1 MELAVKLTDVAVTFG
16 NKDIF
21 QIDELTAYQ
30 NDRIGIVGGNGQGK
44 STLLNLIAD
53 KIQPDRG
60 KIQRE
65 TTFTY
70 FSQIALPDEAETE
83 LDGELLGRMKVP
95 TNSITTL
102 SGGEGSKLRLTQA
115 LTNYQLGM
123 LLDEPTTHLD
133 RRSIDVLIEELNYY
147 YGTLLFVSHDREF
160 LNQLATKIWEVSEG
174 KIREFNGNY
183 DDYQQQKEQERL
195 TQENAFSHYEQEK
208 NRLAAAAQKKKEQA
222 ARMARVSDKKKKQNI
237 RPGRL
242 SSTKQKDTVQ
252 KAAQKTAKTIEK
264 RLEQLETVQN
274 VAGQRKIIFPPSIAL
289 TIHNKF
295 PIMGDRITLIKG
307 EKCLLEQASFQFPLG
322 KKIAL
327 IGDNGTGKSSLL
339 QYIQENQPG
348 ITLSPK
354 VVFSTY
360 QQMDYQLHQRETIL
374 SFLMKRTDYSESL
387 VRSLLNNLGFLQ
399 TELDKSVQKLSGGEA
414 TRVSMAL
421 VFVKPANVL
430 ILDEPTN
437 FIDLSTV
444 SALERFLRAYPG
456 TVLFTSHDPY
466 FVKTVADEVYE
477 IKGKQLKRRC

>member
-133 RRSIDVLIEELNYY
+133 RRSIDVLIEELKYY
-147 YGTLLFVSHDREF
+147 YGTLLFVSHDRGF

-174 KIREFNGNY
+174 KFANSTAITTTTNS
-183 DDYQQQKEQERL
+183 K
-195 TQENAFSHYEQEK
+195 K
-208 NRLAAAAQKKKEQA
+208 NKNVWRRKMPFPTMNRK
-222 ARMARVSDKKKKQNI
+222 
-237 RPGRL
+237 
-242 SSTKQKDTVQ
+242 
-252 KAAQKTAKTIEK
+252 KTALLPQLRRK
-264 RLEQLETVQN
+264 RTS
-274 VAGQRKIIFPPSIAL
+274 G
-289 TIHNKF
+289 T
-295 PIMGDRITLIKG
+295 
-307 EKCLLEQASFQFPLG
+307 
-322 KKIAL
+322 
-327 IGDNGTGKSSLL
+327 NGT
-339 QYIQENQPG
+339 
-348 ITLSPK
+348 
-354 VVFSTY
+354 
-360 QQMDYQLHQRETIL
+360 
-374 SFLMKRTDYSESL
+374 
-387 VRSLLNNLGFLQ
+387 
-399 TELDKSVQKLSGGEA
+399 
-414 TRVSMAL
+414 
-421 VFVKPANVL
+421 
-430 ILDEPTN
+430 
-437 FIDLSTV
+437 
-444 SALERFLRAYPG
+444 RFR
-456 TVLFTSHDPY
+456 
-466 FVKTVADEVYE
+466 
-477 IKGKQLKRRC
+477 